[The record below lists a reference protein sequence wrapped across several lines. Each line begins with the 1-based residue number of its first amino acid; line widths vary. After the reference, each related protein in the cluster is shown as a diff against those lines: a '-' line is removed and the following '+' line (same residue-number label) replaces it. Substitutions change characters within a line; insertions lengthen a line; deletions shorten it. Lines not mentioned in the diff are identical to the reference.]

1 MAGISPEEEEKISRC
16 IAPIKAEFVVPKNK
30 IESVAGQQAAPAPA
44 AEVKPKQSKRQ
55 QRKEAKSH
63 KPICH
68 NFLVGRCS
76 SGDGCQ
82 YVHDL
87 EGFVKAK
94 GADLPGRCPFSS
106 MESCPYGIGC
116 RYLGSHSSQDPLQ
129 QQAKAIARA
138 NSINVQG
145 EGGTA
150 ATVQGQ
156 EHGGSLEL
164 PVASCVQP
172 PLNALDKNVQH
183 LLWKNRYDFT
193 KADDVLR
200 SMNLKITYRAA
211 KATKADKGS
220 GKGQQGAAGG
230 QQKGETGVQQ
240 GQSANAQQGKAD
252 VQLGK
257 AGGQQAHGEEPQ
269 GGAGPQQ
276 GAEQQLQP
284 QESQSAKQQGQDPVQ
299 QHKHEEQEGASEKPE
314 TQAQPAPPGASR
326 STLEGAA
333 AAPAQREG
341 AQGSGPEPMEDAEG
355 CAPAPKGSAQS
366 PAPAPEKGGQ
376 GSAPAAGNCAQAS
389 APAPEKGAQGSA
401 PAAGNCAQAPAPA
414 RMQDAQGSAPTP
426 MEDAQGSD
434 PAPMEEAQGA
444 GTGGLQ
450 AEQEGRCAK
459 KQRLEGGEGVAT
471 AGSSAPG
478 SLAAAA
484 SSAPAGAGSGS
495 VTDTRSVHVETP
507 LRREEKKVVD
517 FKNKTILAPLTTV
530 GNLPFRRICK
540 QFGAD
545 VTVGEMALATN
556 LLQGHASEWA
566 LLKRH
571 PCEDIFGVQIAGGF
585 PDSIARTCQ
594 LIDET
599 CPAVDFVDINCG
611 CPIDLVCD
619 KGAGSALL
627 LRPRKL
633 EDIARAADRAMS
645 LPLTIKTRKGYYDD
659 ADVTH
664 TFVKNIRSWGP
675 IALTLHGRTRQQR
688 YSKLADW
695 DYIVR
700 CAEAAAPSK
709 LQLIGNGDVLS
720 FTDWNEHMR
729 ISSDGSSSALA
740 SCMIG
745 RGALIKPWLFQE
757 IKEQRHIDISASER
771 LEMLKSFA
779 AAGLQHWGS
788 DTRGVETTR
797 RFLLELLSYLHR
809 YIPVGLME
817 VLPQKLNWRPP
828 TFFGRNDL
836 ETLFA
841 SESPA
846 DWIRISEMLLGK
858 VPSGFTFTPKHKSNS
873 YSAPANGSAAAP
885 PTGAGYEAD
894 DVAEG

>member
-1 MAGISPEEEEKISRC
+1 MAQQELSVEEKIARC
-16 IAPIKAEFVVPKNK
+16 IAPIKAEFVVPKDK
-30 IESVAGQQAAPAPA
+30 LERAADEQAAPAPA
-44 AEVKPKQSKRQ
+44 PPAVEVKPKQSKRQ
-55 QRKEAKSH
+55 QKKEAKSH
-63 KPICH
+63 KPMCH
-68 NFLVGRCS
+68 NFLVGRCNL
-76 SGDGCQ
+76 GDSCRFG
-82 YVHDL
+82 HDL

-94 GADLPGRCPFSS
+94 GPDLVGQCPFSS

-116 RYLGSHSSQDPLQ
+116 RFLGSHASQDPLQ
-129 QQAKAIARA
+129 EHAKALARA
-138 NSINVQG
+138 NAAGVQG
-145 EGGTA
+145 EGSA
-150 ATVQGQ
+150 ATTVQGQ
-156 EHGGSLEL
+156 EHAGGLEL
-164 PVASCVQP
+164 PVASCVQS

-200 SMNLKITYRAA
+200 SMGLKITFRAA
-211 KATKADKGS
+211 KAMKTDKGPS
-220 GKGQQGAAGG
+220 KGQQEEPGGQQGKAGAQQGRAGG
-230 QQKGETGVQQ
+230 QQDQ
-240 GQSANAQQGKAD
+240 GGGQQGK
-252 VQLGK
+252 
-257 AGGQQAHGEEPQ
+257 
-269 GGAGPQQ
+269 AGPQQ
-276 GAEQQLQP
+276 GAEQQQQQPEVLQP
-284 QESQSAKQQGQDPVQ
+284 EVQQEQDPVQ
-299 QHKHEEQEGASEKPE
+299 KQEHMEQEGAPKEPE
-314 TQAQPAPPGASR
+314 VQVGGTVAPAPMECVQGPASAPG
-326 STLEGAA
+326 
-333 AAPAQREG
+333 EG
-341 AQGSGPEPMEDAEG
+341 AQGP
-355 CAPAPKGSAQS
+355 
-366 PAPAPEKGGQ
+366 
-376 GSAPAAGNCAQAS
+376 
-389 APAPEKGAQGSA
+389 
-401 PAAGNCAQAPAPA
+401 
-414 RMQDAQGSAPTP
+414 
-426 MEDAQGSD
+426 
-434 PAPMEEAQGA
+434 
-444 GTGGLQ
+444 
-450 AEQEGRCAK
+450 AEQDSQCTK
-459 KQRLEGGEGVAT
+459 KLRLEGGEGKVTSVPLAPGSSAAAAT
-471 AGSSAPG
+471 PSASPAQAGSS
-478 SLAAAA
+478 
-484 SSAPAGAGSGS
+484 SA
-495 VTDTRSVHVETP
+495 TDARNMHVETP

-517 FKNKTILAPLTTV
+517 FRNKTILAPLTTV

-556 LLQGHASEWA
+556 LLQGQASEWA

-571 PCEDIFGVQIAGGF
+571 PSEDIFGVQIAGGF

-611 CPIDLVCD
+611 CPIDIVCD
-619 KGAGSALL
+619 RGAGSALL
-627 LRPRKL
+627 LRPRRL

-695 DYIVR
+695 DYITR

-729 ISSDGSSSALA
+729 ISGDGSSSALA

-771 LEMLKSFA
+771 LDMLKSFS

-797 RFLLELLSYLHR
+797 KFLLELLSYLHR

-841 SESPA
+841 SDSPA

-858 VPSGFTFTPKHKSNS
+858 VPPGFTFTPKHKSNS
-873 YSAPANGSAAAP
+873 YSAPANGPAAP